1 MCAGLG
7 GGEGSGWGGAPKFQA
22 VSGEAGCAG
31 LESSPAHG
39 WRPHLGSQALDT
51 MGVDTWLRNTD
62 SKEPQRRSISD
73 VRLCGTPSKIRT
85 EKTSPGSVTQSEK
98 PDRFRLLPVT
108 SRVNTGQRRKSHIS
122 SFPLGKRGLVPGFWA
137 LQRGQVQPLW
147 FKVLVSWETKGP
159 FNDPFQSVGR
169 NPLRWERDGYQGPRR
184 RDNSG
189 QLKLS
194 PWGLEGL
201 DWDGCG
207 ASEEPQGPSLGRA
220 GQGRS
225 TATGP

>member
-7 GGEGSGWGGAPKFQA
+7 GGEGSGWRGAPKFQA

-108 SRVNTGQRRKSHIS
+108 SRVNTGPEEEESH
-122 SFPLGKRGLVPGFWA
+122 FLLPPREARL
-137 LQRGQVQPLW
+137 
-147 FKVLVSWETKGP
+147 
-159 FNDPFQSVGR
+159 
-169 NPLRWERDGYQGPRR
+169 GPRVL
-184 RDNSG
+184 G
-189 QLKLS
+189 S
-194 PWGLEGL
+194 PEGT
-201 DWDGCG
+201 G
-207 ASEEPQGPSLGRA
+207 AA
-220 GQGRS
+220 FVV
-225 TATGP
+225 